1 MAEDIIHVNDSNFDD
16 VVTKS
21 PAILVDFWADWC
33 HPCRMV
39 APVIEALA
47 KEYKGKI
54 AFGKLNVDES
64 PKSASRFNV
73 MSIPTLMIFKEGKVV
88 DKLIGAVPK
97 EQIEA
102 KIKPHL

>member
-21 PAILVDFWADWC
+21 PAILVDFWAGWC

-54 AFGKLNVDES
+54 AFGKLDVDES

-102 KIKPHL
+102 KLKPYL

>member
-1 MAEDIIHVNDSNFDD
+1 MAEDIIHINDFNFDE
-16 VVTKS
+16 VINNS
-21 PAILVDFWADWC
+21 HAILVDFWADWC

-39 APVIEALA
+39 APIIEALA
-47 KEYKGKI
+47 KEYKEKM

-88 DKLIGAVPK
+88 DKLIGALPK

-102 KIKPHL
+102 KIKPYI